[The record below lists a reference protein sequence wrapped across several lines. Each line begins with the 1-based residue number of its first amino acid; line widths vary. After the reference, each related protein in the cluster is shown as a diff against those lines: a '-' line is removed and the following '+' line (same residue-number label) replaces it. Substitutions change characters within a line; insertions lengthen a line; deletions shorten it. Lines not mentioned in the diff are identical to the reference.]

1 MEEVRCVVPEELEE
15 SATIL
20 LRKEE
25 AAALC
30 GCSERTWHEWD
41 LLGLVPRPVK
51 MRRTKYWVRDELIAW
66 VQAKCPKRDVW
77 RYRAK

>member
-1 MEEVRCVVPEELEE
+1 MEEERCVMTDKLEA

-20 LRKEE
+20 LRIRE
-25 AAALC
+25 AADLC
-30 GCSERTWHEWD
+30 GCSERTWHQWD

-66 VQAKCPKRDVW
+66 AQAKCPKRDAW
-77 RYRAK
+77 RYRPK

>member
-1 MEEVRCVVPEELEE
+1 MEEVRCVVSEELEE
-15 SATIL
+15 SATVL

-30 GCSERTWHEWD
+30 GCAERTWHQWD

-66 VQAKCPKRDVW
+66 AQAKCPKRDVW
-77 RYRAK
+77 RYRPK